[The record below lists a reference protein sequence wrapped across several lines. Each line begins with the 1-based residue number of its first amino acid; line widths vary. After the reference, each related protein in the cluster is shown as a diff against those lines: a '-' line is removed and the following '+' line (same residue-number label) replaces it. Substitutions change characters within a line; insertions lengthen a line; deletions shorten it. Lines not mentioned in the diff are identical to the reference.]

1 MTQRSGLPIDE
12 VLPALRQALADGTR
26 AVLQAPPGAGKTTRV
41 PLALLGES
49 WVRDGKIIMLE
60 PRRLAAR
67 AAARYMAG
75 ALGESVGETVGYRV
89 RGDSRVGSDTRIEV
103 VTEGVLTRIIQ
114 DDPSLDGIAALLFDE
129 FHERSLV
136 ADLGLALALQTA
148 ELLRP
153 DLRILVMS
161 ATLDGAAIAAL
172 LGGAPIV
179 TSVGR
184 AFPVETIY
192 IPRRDGVR
200 VEGAVASAIERAL
213 TAHEGDVLAFL
224 PGAAE
229 LRRTAA
235 LLADRALPAGTFIC
249 ALSGA
254 MPLPEQDRAIAPS
267 ASGER
272 KVVLATAVA
281 ETSLTI
287 EGVRVVIDSGLSRVP
302 RFSPG
307 SGMARLETVRVARD
321 AADQRRGRAG
331 RVAPGTC
338 YRLWIEAEQAQL
350 LARRTPE
357 ILEADLAAL
366 ALELAS
372 AGIADPSTLRWLDL
386 PPTGT
391 FAQARELLT
400 ALGAL
405 NATGRITTHGRQ
417 MAGIGLHPR
426 LAHMV
431 LRGSK
436 MGYGLLAVELA
447 ALLAERDV
455 LRREAAIDDP
465 DLRTR
470 VDIVRARDGADDPR
484 ADRGRVFQI
493 REESRRLQREL
504 GVLDR
509 ENRENRKNHDS
520 DDIEMTGALV
530 ALAYPDRVA
539 LSRQQSRGR
548 FILRNGRGARVS
560 DASPLAD
567 CDALAVA
574 DTDGAPTESRV
585 YLGAPIDRATIT
597 ELFSEQIIREDRVAF
612 DGATGRVSAVSRQR
626 LGALVLEERAQHRP
640 DPSAV
645 AAAFVEAIRREGI
658 AALPWTDNAK
668 SIRHR
673 LAFAH
678 GLDST
683 WPSVSDVTLLDEV
696 DQWLGPHLAG
706 MTKRSDLTRMN
717 LGDLLLS
724 RLTWQHRAVLDVL
737 APTHIEVPSGSR
749 IAVDYSDP
757 AAPILAVRLQEM
769 FGAQTTPTVG
779 GGRVP
784 VTLHLLS
791 PAHRPVQVTR
801 DLAGFWRSSY
811 FDVRKDLRG
820 RYPRHPWPDDPLA
833 APPTKRVKPSH

>member
-1 MTQRSGLPIDE
+1 
-12 VLPALRQALADGTR
+12 
-26 AVLQAPPGAGKTTRV
+26 
-41 PLALLGES
+41 
-49 WVRDGKIIMLE
+49 MLE

-67 AAARYMAG
+67 AAARFMAS
-75 ALGESVGETVGYRV
+75 AVGESVGETVGYRV
-89 RGDSRVGSDTRIEV
+89 RGDSRVGPNTRIEV
-103 VTEGVLTRIIQ
+103 VTEGVLTRVIQ

-129 FHERSLV
+129 FHERNLV
-136 ADLGLALALQTA
+136 ADLGLALALQSA

-153 DLRILVMS
+153 DLRIVVMS
-161 ATLDGAAIAAL
+161 ATIDGTTVAEL
-172 LGGAPIV
+172 LGGAPII

-192 IPRRDGVR
+192 VPRRDGVR
-200 VEGAVASAIERAL
+200 LEGAMASMIERAL
-213 TAHEGDVLAFL
+213 QTHEGDVLAFL

-229 LRRTAA
+229 LRRTAV
-235 LLADRALPAGTFIC
+235 LLADRALPRGTFVTT
-249 ALSGA
+249 LSGM

-267 ASGER
+267 AHGER

-287 EGVRVVIDSGLSRVP
+287 EGVRVVIDSGLSRIP

-307 SGMARLETVRVARD
+307 SGMARLETVRVSRD
-321 AADQRRGRAG
+321 AAEQRRGRAG

-357 ILEADLAAL
+357 ILEADLASL
-366 ALELAS
+366 ALELAA
-372 AGIADPSTLRWLDL
+372 AGIADPTTLHWLDL
-386 PPTGT
+386 PPAGA

-405 NATGRITTHGRQ
+405 DAGGRITAHGQR
-417 MAGIGLHPR
+417 MASIGLHPR

-436 MGYGLLAVELA
+436 MGYGLLSVELA

-470 VDIVRARDGADDPR
+470 VEIVRARNGADDSR

-504 GVLDR
+504 GVRDR
-509 ENRENRKNHDS
+509 KKIENIENIEDHDAG
-520 DDIEMTGALV
+520 DIEMTGALV

-539 LSRQQSRGR
+539 LAREQSRGR

-560 DASPLAD
+560 DASVLAD
-567 CDALAVA
+567 CPALAIA

-585 YLGAPIDRATIT
+585 YLGAPIDRVTIT
-597 ELFSEQIIREDRVAF
+597 ELFSSQIVREDRVTF
-612 DGATGRVSAVSRQR
+612 DDATGRVQAVTRQR
-626 LGALVLEERAQHRP
+626 LGALVLDERAQHRP
-640 DPSAV
+640 DPAAV
-645 AAAFVEAIRREGI
+645 ASAFADAIRREGI
-658 AALPWTDNAK
+658 AALPWNDGAQ

-678 GLDST
+678 ALDST
-683 WPSVSDVTLLDEV
+683 WPSVSDVTLMAELDH
-696 DQWLGPHLAG
+696 WLAPHFAG
-706 MTKRSDLTRMN
+706 MTKRSDLTRIH
-717 LGDLLLS
+717 LGDALLS
-724 RLTWQHRAVLDVL
+724 RLTWQQRAALDAL
-737 APTHIEVPSGSR
+737 APTHISVPSGSR
-749 IAVDYSDP
+749 IAVNYQDP
-757 AAPILAVRLQEM
+757 TSPILAVRLQEM
-769 FGAQTTPTVG
+769 FGAHTTPTVG
-779 GGRVP
+779 GGRVS

-801 DLAGFWRSSY
+801 DLAGFWRTSY

-820 RYPRHPWPDDPLA
+820 RYPRHPWPDDPLS

>member
-1 MTQRSGLPIDE
+1 MVTLRPGLPIDE
-12 VLPALRQALADGTR
+12 VLPALRAALAVGTR

-49 WVRDGKIIMLE
+49 WVGDRRIIMLE

-67 AAARYMAG
+67 AAARFMART
-75 ALGESVGETVGYRV
+75 LGEAVGETVGYRV
-89 RGDSRVGSDTRIEV
+89 RGDSRVGPNTRIEV

-114 DDPSLDGIAALLFDE
+114 DDPSLDGIAALVFDE

-136 ADLGLALALQTA
+136 ADLGLALTLQSA

-153 DLRILVMS
+153 DLRIVVMS
-161 ATLDGAAIAAL
+161 ATIDGATVADL
-172 LGGAPIV
+172 LGGAPII

-192 IPRRDGVR
+192 VPRRDGVR
-200 VEGAVASAIERAL
+200 LEGAMAAMIARAL
-213 TAHEGDVLAFL
+213 DAHEGDVLAFL

-235 LLADRALPAGTFIC
+235 LLVDRALPRGTFVTT
-249 ALSGA
+249 LSGA

-267 ASGER
+267 APGER

-307 SGMARLETVRVARD
+307 SGMARLETVRVSRD
-321 AADQRRGRAG
+321 AAEQRRGRAG
-331 RVAPGTC
+331 RVAAGTC
-338 YRLWIEAEQAQL
+338 YRLWNEAEQAQL
-350 LARRTPE
+350 LTRRTPE
-357 ILEADLAAL
+357 ILEADLASL
-366 ALELAS
+366 ALELAA
-372 AGIADPSTLRWLDL
+372 AGITEPGTLYWLDL
-386 PPTGT
+386 PPAGT
-391 FAQARELLT
+391 FAQARELLA

-405 NATGRITTHGRQ
+405 DSVGRITAHGRR

-431 LRGSK
+431 LRGSS
-436 MGYGLLAVELA
+436 MGYDLLAVELA

-470 VDIVRARDGADDPR
+470 IEIVRARNGADDPR

-504 GVLDR
+504 GMRD
-509 ENRENRKNHDS
+509 RENRKNNDT
-520 DDIEMTGALV
+520 DDIEMTGTLV

-539 LSRQQSRGR
+539 LSRDQSRGR

-560 DASPLAD
+560 DASALAD
-567 CDALAVA
+567 CEALAIA

-585 YLGAPIDRATIT
+585 YLGAPIDRAIIA
-597 ELFSEQIIREDRVAF
+597 ELFPEQIIREDRVAF
-612 DGATGRVSAVSRQR
+612 DDTTGRVKAVTRQR
-626 LGALVLEERAQHRP
+626 LGALVLDERAQHRP
-640 DPSAV
+640 DPAAV
-645 AAAFVEAIRREGI
+645 ASAFADAIRREGI
-658 AALPWTDNAK
+658 AALPWNDGAQ

-673 LAFAH
+673 LAFAAA
-678 GLDST
+678 LDAE
-683 WPSVSDVTLLDEV
+683 WPSVSDITLLAEL
-696 DQWLGPHLAG
+696 DQWLAPHFAG
-706 MTKRSDLTRMN
+706 MTKRSDLTRIH
-717 LGDLLLS
+717 LGDALLA
-724 RLTWQHRAVLDVL
+724 RLTWQQRAALDAL
-737 APTHIEVPSGSR
+737 APTHIVVPSGSR

-757 AAPILAVRLQEM
+757 AAPVLAVRLQEM

-820 RYPRHPWPDDPLA
+820 RYPRHPWPDDPLS

>member
-1 MTQRSGLPIDE
+1 MTLRPGLSIDE
-12 VLPALRQALADGTR
+12 VLPALRLALADGTR

-49 WVRDGKIIMLE
+49 WVGDKRIIMLE

-67 AAARYMAG
+67 AAARFMAST
-75 ALGESVGETVGYRV
+75 LGESVGETVGYRV
-89 RGDSRVGSDTRIEV
+89 RGDSRIGPRTRIEV

-114 DDPSLDGIAALLFDE
+114 DDPSLEGIAALLFDE

-136 ADLGLALALQTA
+136 ADLGLALTLQSA

-153 DLRILVMS
+153 DLRIVVMS
-161 ATLDGAAIAAL
+161 ATIDGASIAAL
-172 LGGAPIV
+172 LGGVPII
-179 TSVGR
+179 TSVGH

-192 IPRRDGVR
+192 VPRRDGVR
-200 VEGAVASAIERAL
+200 LEGAMASMIERAL
-213 TAHEGDVLAFL
+213 DAHEGDILAFL

-235 LLADRALPAGTFIC
+235 RLADRALPRGTFVYT
-249 ALSGA
+249 LSGA

-267 ASGER
+267 VPGER

-357 ILEADLAAL
+357 ILEADLASL
-366 ALELAS
+366 ALELAA
-372 AGIADPSTLRWLDL
+372 AGIAEPATLRWLDQ

-405 NATGRITTHGRQ
+405 DTTARITNHGRQ
-417 MAGIGLHPR
+417 MAGMGLHPR

-436 MGYGLLAVELA
+436 MGYGFLAVDLA

-455 LRREAAIDDP
+455 LRRESAVDDP

-470 VDIVRARDGADDPR
+470 VEIIRARNGADDPR

-493 REESRRLQREL
+493 REESRRLRREL
-504 GVLDR
+504 GVREPKDR
-509 ENRENRKNHDS
+509 DT
-520 DDIEMTGALV
+520 DDIEMTGTLV

-539 LSRQQSRGR
+539 LSREHSRGR
-548 FILRNGRGARVS
+548 FILRNGRGARIS
-560 DASPLAD
+560 DASALAD
-567 CDALAVA
+567 CDALAIA

-585 YLGAPIDRATIT
+585 YLGAPINRATIS
-597 ELFSEQIIREDRVAF
+597 EIFAEQIIREDRVAF
-612 DGATGRVSAVSRQR
+612 DDATGRVNAVTRQR
-626 LGALVLEERAQHRP
+626 LGALVLDERAQHRP
-640 DPSAV
+640 DPEAV
-645 AAAFVEAIRREGI
+645 AAAFADAIRRAGI
-658 AALPWTDNAK
+658 AALPWSDGAQ
-668 SIRHR
+668 SIRRR

-678 GLDST
+678 ALDAT
-683 WPSVSDVTLLDEV
+683 WPSVSDITLLEEV
-696 DQWLGPHLAG
+696 HEWLAPHLTG
-706 MTKRSDLTRMN
+706 MAKRSDLARIN

-724 RLTWQHRAVLDVL
+724 RLNWQQRAALDAL
-737 APTHIEVPSGSR
+737 APTHIAVPSGSR
-749 IAVDYSDP
+749 IAVDYHDP
-757 AAPILAVRLQEM
+757 TAPILAVRLQEM
-769 FGAQTTPTVG
+769 FGAESTPTVG
-779 GGRVP
+779 GGRVT

-791 PAHRPVQVTR
+791 PAHRPVQVTK
-801 DLAGFWRSSY
+801 DLAGFWRTSY

-820 RYPRHPWPDDPLA
+820 RYPRHPWPEDPLS

>member
-1 MTQRSGLPIDE
+1 MTLHASLPIDE

-41 PLALLGES
+41 PLALLGQS
-49 WVRDGKIIMLE
+49 WVGDGRIVMLE

-67 AAARYMAG
+67 AAARFMAG
-75 ALGESVGETVGYRV
+75 ALGQTVGETVGYRV
-89 RGDSRVGSDTRIEV
+89 RGDSRIGPRTRIEV
-103 VTEGVLTRIIQ
+103 VTEGVLTRILQ
-114 DDPSLDGIAALLFDE
+114 DDPSLDGIAGLLFDE
-129 FHERSLV
+129 FHERNLV
-136 ADLGLALALQTA
+136 ADLGLALALQSA

-153 DLRILVMS
+153 DLRIVVMS
-161 ATLDGAAIAAL
+161 ATLDGAAIATL
-172 LGGAPIV
+172 LGGAPII

-184 AFPVETIY
+184 TFPVETIY
-192 IPRRDGVR
+192 VPRRDGVR
-200 VEGAVASAIERAL
+200 IEGAVASAIERAL
-213 TAHEGDVLAFL
+213 ATHAGDVLAFL

-235 LLADRALPAGTFIC
+235 LLADRALPRGTFVC
-249 ALSGA
+249 TLSGA
-254 MPLPEQDRAIAPS
+254 MPLLEQDRAIAPS

-287 EGVRVVIDSGLSRVP
+287 DGVHVVIDSGLSRVP

-331 RVAPGTC
+331 RVAAGTC
-338 YRLWIEAEQAQL
+338 YRLWNEAEQAQL

-366 ALELAS
+366 ALELAA
-372 AGIADPSTLRWLDL
+372 AGITDPATLRWLDL

-391 FAQARELLT
+391 FSQALELLT

-405 NATGRITTHGRQ
+405 DNTGRITAHGRQ

-431 LRGSK
+431 LRGPK
-436 MGYGLLAVELA
+436 MGCGSLAVELA

-455 LRREAAIDDP
+455 LRREAAVDDP

-470 VDIVRARDGADDPR
+470 VEIVRAQNGANDPR

-493 REESRRLQREL
+493 REESRRLRREL
-504 GVLDR
+504 GLRDG
-509 ENRENRKNHDS
+509 ES
-520 DDIEMTGALV
+520 SSPDDIEMTGALV

-539 LSRQQSRGR
+539 LSREHSRGR

-560 DASPLAD
+560 DASALAD

-585 YLGAPIDRATIT
+585 YLGAPIDRGTIA

-612 DGATGRVSAVSRQR
+612 DDATGRVTAVRRQR
-626 LGALVLEERAQHRP
+626 LGALVLDERAQPRP
-640 DPSAV
+640 DPSAI
-645 AAAFVEAIRREGI
+645 AAAFADAIQREGI
-658 AALPWTDNAK
+658 AALPWSASAQ

-673 LAFAH
+673 LEFAH
-678 GLDST
+678 GLDAN

-696 DQWLGPHLAG
+696 DQWLAPHLAG
-706 MTKRSDLTRMN
+706 MSKRSDLARIN
-717 LGDLLLS
+717 LGDLLLG
-724 RLTWQHRAVLDVL
+724 RLTWQQRAALDVL

-749 IAVDYSDP
+749 IAVDYRDA

-769 FGAQTTPTVG
+769 FGAQSTPTVG

-791 PAHRPVQVTR
+791 PAHRPVQITR
-801 DLAGFWRSSY
+801 DLAGFWRNSY

-820 RYPRHPWPDDPLA
+820 RYPRHPWPDDPLT

>member
-1 MTQRSGLPIDE
+1 MTLHASLPIDE

-41 PLALLGES
+41 PLALLGQS
-49 WVRDGKIIMLE
+49 WVGDGRIVMLE

-67 AAARYMAG
+67 AAARFMAG
-75 ALGESVGETVGYRV
+75 ALGQTVGETVGYRV
-89 RGDSRVGSDTRIEV
+89 RGDSRIGPRTRIEV
-103 VTEGVLTRIIQ
+103 VTEGVLTRILQ
-114 DDPSLDGIAALLFDE
+114 DDPSLDGIAGLLFDE
-129 FHERSLV
+129 FHERNLV
-136 ADLGLALALQTA
+136 ADLGLALALQSA

-153 DLRILVMS
+153 DLRIVVMS
-161 ATLDGAAIAAL
+161 ATLDGAAIATL
-172 LGGAPIV
+172 LGGAPII

-192 IPRRDGVR
+192 VPRRDGVR
-200 VEGAVASAIERAL
+200 IEGAVASAIERAL
-213 TAHEGDVLAFL
+213 ATHAGDVLAFL

-235 LLADRALPAGTFIC
+235 LLADRALPRGTFVC
-249 ALSGA
+249 TLSGA
-254 MPLPEQDRAIAPS
+254 MPLLEQDRAIAPS

-287 EGVRVVIDSGLSRVP
+287 DGVHVVIDSGLSRVP

-331 RVAPGTC
+331 RVAAGTC
-338 YRLWIEAEQAQL
+338 YRLWNEAEQAQL

-366 ALELAS
+366 ALELAA
-372 AGIADPSTLRWLDL
+372 AGITDPATLRWLDL

-391 FAQARELLT
+391 FSQALELLT

-405 NATGRITTHGRQ
+405 DNTGRITAHGRQ

-431 LRGSK
+431 LRGPK
-436 MGYGLLAVELA
+436 MGCGSLAVELA

-455 LRREAAIDDP
+455 LRREAAVDDP

-470 VDIVRARDGADDPR
+470 VEIVRAQNGANDPR

-493 REESRRLQREL
+493 REESRRLRREL
-504 GVLDR
+504 GLRDG
-509 ENRENRKNHDS
+509 ES
-520 DDIEMTGALV
+520 SSPDDIEMTGALV

-539 LSRQQSRGR
+539 LSREHSRGR

-560 DASPLAD
+560 DASALAD

-585 YLGAPIDRATIT
+585 YLGAPIDRGTIA

-612 DGATGRVSAVSRQR
+612 DDATGRVTAVRRQR
-626 LGALVLEERAQHRP
+626 LGALVLDERAQPRP
-640 DPSAV
+640 DPSAI
-645 AAAFVEAIRREGI
+645 AAAFADAIQREGI
-658 AALPWTDNAK
+658 AALPWSASAQ

-673 LAFAH
+673 LEFAH
-678 GLDST
+678 GLDAN

-696 DQWLGPHLAG
+696 DQWLAPHLAG
-706 MTKRSDLTRMN
+706 MSKRSDLARIN
-717 LGDLLLS
+717 LGDLLLG
-724 RLTWQHRAVLDVL
+724 RLTWQQRAALDVL

-749 IAVDYSDP
+749 IAVDYRDA

-769 FGAQTTPTVG
+769 FGAQSTPTVG

-791 PAHRPVQVTR
+791 PAHRPVQITR
-801 DLAGFWRSSY
+801 DLAGFWRNSY

-820 RYPRHPWPDDPLA
+820 RYPRHPWPDDPLT

>member
-1 MTQRSGLPIDE
+1 MTLHASLPIDE

-41 PLALLGES
+41 PLALLGQS
-49 WVRDGKIIMLE
+49 WVGDGRIVMLE

-67 AAARYMAG
+67 AAARFMAG
-75 ALGESVGETVGYRV
+75 ALGQTVGETVGYRV
-89 RGDSRVGSDTRIEV
+89 RGDSRIGPRTRIEV
-103 VTEGVLTRIIQ
+103 VTEGVLTRILQ
-114 DDPSLDGIAALLFDE
+114 DDPSLDGIAGLVFDE
-129 FHERSLV
+129 FHERNLV
-136 ADLGLALALQTA
+136 ADLGLALALQSA

-153 DLRILVMS
+153 DLRIVVMS
-161 ATLDGAAIAAL
+161 ATLDGAAIATL
-172 LGGAPIV
+172 LGGAPII

-192 IPRRDGVR
+192 VPRRDGVR
-200 VEGAVASAIERAL
+200 IEGAVASAIERAL
-213 TAHEGDVLAFL
+213 ATHAGDVLAFL

-235 LLADRALPAGTFIC
+235 LLADRALPRGTFVC
-249 ALSGA
+249 TLSGA

-287 EGVRVVIDSGLSRVP
+287 DGVHVVIDSGLSRVP

-331 RVAPGTC
+331 RVAAGTC
-338 YRLWIEAEQAQL
+338 YRLWNEAEQAQL

-366 ALELAS
+366 ALELAA
-372 AGIADPSTLRWLDL
+372 AGITDPATLRWLDL

-391 FAQARELLT
+391 FSQALELLT

-405 NATGRITTHGRQ
+405 DTTGRITAHGRQ

-431 LRGSK
+431 LRGAK
-436 MGYGLLAVELA
+436 MGCGSLAVELA

-455 LRREAAIDDP
+455 LRREAAVDDP

-470 VDIVRARDGADDPR
+470 VEIVRAQNGANDPR

-493 REESRRLQREL
+493 REESRRLRREL
-504 GVLDR
+504 GLRDG
-509 ENRENRKNHDS
+509 ES
-520 DDIEMTGALV
+520 SSPDDIEMTGALV

-539 LSRQQSRGR
+539 LSREHSRGR

-560 DASPLAD
+560 DASALAD

-585 YLGAPIDRATIT
+585 YLGAPIDRGTIA

-612 DGATGRVSAVSRQR
+612 DDATGRVTAVRRQR
-626 LGALVLEERAQHRP
+626 LGALVLDERAQPRP
-640 DPSAV
+640 DPSAI
-645 AAAFVEAIRREGI
+645 AAAFADAIQREGI
-658 AALPWTDNAK
+658 AALPWSASAQ

-673 LAFAH
+673 LEFAH
-678 GLDST
+678 GLDAN

-696 DQWLGPHLAG
+696 DQWLAPHLAG
-706 MTKRSDLTRMN
+706 MSKRSDLARIN
-717 LGDLLLS
+717 LGDLLLG
-724 RLTWQHRAVLDVL
+724 RLTWQQRAALDVL
-737 APTHIEVPSGSR
+737 APSHIEVPSGSR
-749 IAVDYSDP
+749 IAVDYRDA

-769 FGAQTTPTVG
+769 FGAQSTPTVG

-791 PAHRPVQVTR
+791 PAHRPVQITR
-801 DLAGFWRSSY
+801 DLAGFWRNSY

-820 RYPRHPWPDDPLA
+820 RYPRHPWPDDPLT

>member
-1 MTQRSGLPIDE
+1 MTLSPGLPIDE

-49 WVRDGKIIMLE
+49 WVRKGRIVMLE

-67 AAARYMAG
+67 AAARFMAG
-75 ALGESVGETVGYRV
+75 TLGESVGETVGYRV
-89 RGDSRVGSDTRIEV
+89 RGDSRVGPRTRIEV

-136 ADLGLALALQTA
+136 ADLGLALTLQSA

-153 DLRILVMS
+153 DLRIVVMS
-161 ATLDGAAIAAL
+161 ATIDGAAVAAL

-184 AFPVETIY
+184 AFPVATIY
-192 IPRRDGVR
+192 VPRRDGVR
-200 VEGAVASAIERAL
+200 VEGAVASMIERAL
-213 TAHEGDVLAFL
+213 EAHEGDVLAFL

-235 LLADRALPAGTFIC
+235 LLADRALPRGTFVC
-249 ALSGA
+249 MLSGA

-267 ASGER
+267 APGER

-307 SGMARLETVRVARD
+307 SGMARLDTVRVSRD

-357 ILEADLAAL
+357 ILEADLASL
-366 ALELAS
+366 ALELSA
-372 AGIADPSTLRWLDL
+372 AGIAEPEELRWLDQ
-386 PPTGT
+386 PPAGT
-391 FAQARELLT
+391 FAQARDLLT

-405 NATGRITTHGRQ
+405 DSAGRITAHGQR
-417 MAGIGLHPR
+417 MAGVGLHPR
-426 LAHMV
+426 LAHLV
-431 LRGSK
+431 LRGTT
-436 MGYGLLAVELA
+436 MGHGSLAVDLA

-455 LRREAAIDDP
+455 LRREAAVDDP

-470 VDIVRARDGADDPR
+470 VEIVRARGGADDPR

-493 REESRRLQREL
+493 REESRRLRREL
-504 GVLDR
+504 GVRDR
-509 ENRENRKNHDS
+509 ADRDT

-539 LSRQQSRGR
+539 LSREHSRGR
-548 FILRNGRGARVS
+548 FILRNGRGARIS
-560 DASPLAD
+560 DASALAD

-585 YLGAPIDRATIT
+585 YLGAPIDRATIAA
-597 ELFSEQIIREDRVAF
+597 LFSEQIIREDRVAF
-612 DGATGRVSAVSRQR
+612 DVATGRVSAVTRQR
-626 LGALVLEERAQHRP
+626 LGALVLDERAQHRP
-640 DPSAV
+640 DPGAV
-645 AAAFVEAIRREGI
+645 AAAFTDAIRREGI
-658 AALPWTDNAK
+658 AALPWSDGAQ

-678 GLDST
+678 SLDGS
-683 WPSVSDVTLLDEV
+683 WPSVSDITLLDEV
-696 DQWLGPHLAG
+696 DQWLAPHLAG
-706 MTKRSDLTRMN
+706 MTKRSDLMRIN

-724 RLTWQHRAVLDVL
+724 RLTWQQRAALDAL

-749 IAVDYSDP
+749 IAVDYHDP
-757 AAPILAVRLQEM
+757 TAPILAVRLQEM

-779 GGRVP
+779 DGRVP

-801 DLAGFWRSSY
+801 DLAGFWRTSY

-820 RYPRHPWPDDPLA
+820 RYPRHPWPDDPLS

>member
-1 MTQRSGLPIDE
+1 MTLRASLPIDE

-41 PLALLGES
+41 PLALLGQS
-49 WVRDGKIIMLE
+49 WVGDGRIVMLE

-67 AAARYMAG
+67 AAARFMAG
-75 ALGESVGETVGYRV
+75 ALGQTVGETVGYRV
-89 RGDSRVGSDTRIEV
+89 RGDSRIGPRTRIEV
-103 VTEGVLTRIIQ
+103 VTEGVLTRILQ
-114 DDPSLDGIAALLFDE
+114 DDPSLDGIAGLLFDE
-129 FHERSLV
+129 FHERNLV
-136 ADLGLALALQTA
+136 ADLGLALALQSA

-153 DLRILVMS
+153 DLRIVVMS
-161 ATLDGAAIAAL
+161 ATLDGAAIATL
-172 LGGAPIV
+172 LGGAPII

-192 IPRRDGVR
+192 VPRRDGVR
-200 VEGAVASAIERAL
+200 IEGAVASAIERAL
-213 TAHEGDVLAFL
+213 ATHAGDVLAFL

-235 LLADRALPAGTFIC
+235 LLADRALPRGTFVC
-249 ALSGA
+249 TLSGA
-254 MPLPEQDRAIAPS
+254 MPLLEQDRAIAPS

-287 EGVRVVIDSGLSRVP
+287 DGVHVVIDSGLSRVP

-331 RVAPGTC
+331 RVAAGTC
-338 YRLWIEAEQAQL
+338 YRLWNEAEQAQL

-366 ALELAS
+366 ALELAA
-372 AGIADPSTLRWLDL
+372 AGITDPATLRWLDL

-391 FAQARELLT
+391 FSQALELLT

-405 NATGRITTHGRQ
+405 DNTGRITAHGRQ

-431 LRGSK
+431 LRGPK
-436 MGYGLLAVELA
+436 MGCGSLAVELA

-455 LRREAAIDDP
+455 LRREAAVDDP

-470 VDIVRARDGADDPR
+470 VEIVRAQNGANDPR

-493 REESRRLQREL
+493 REESRRLRREL
-504 GVLDR
+504 GLRDG
-509 ENRENRKNHDS
+509 ES
-520 DDIEMTGALV
+520 SSPDDIEMTGALV

-539 LSRQQSRGR
+539 LSREHSRGR

-560 DASPLAD
+560 DASALAD

-585 YLGAPIDRATIT
+585 YLGAPIDRGTIA

-612 DGATGRVSAVSRQR
+612 DDATGRVTAVRRQR
-626 LGALVLEERAQHRP
+626 LGALVLDERAQPRP
-640 DPSAV
+640 DPSAI
-645 AAAFVEAIRREGI
+645 AAAFADAIQREGI
-658 AALPWTDNAK
+658 AALPWSASAQ

-673 LAFAH
+673 LEFAH
-678 GLDST
+678 GLDAN

-696 DQWLGPHLAG
+696 DQWLAPHLAG
-706 MTKRSDLTRMN
+706 MSKRSDLARIN
-717 LGDLLLS
+717 LGDLLLG
-724 RLTWQHRAVLDVL
+724 RLTWQQRAALDVL

-749 IAVDYSDP
+749 IAVDYRDA

-769 FGAQTTPTVG
+769 FGAQSTPTVG

-791 PAHRPVQVTR
+791 PAHRPVQITR
-801 DLAGFWRSSY
+801 DLAGFWRNSY

-820 RYPRHPWPDDPLA
+820 RYPRHPWPDDPLT